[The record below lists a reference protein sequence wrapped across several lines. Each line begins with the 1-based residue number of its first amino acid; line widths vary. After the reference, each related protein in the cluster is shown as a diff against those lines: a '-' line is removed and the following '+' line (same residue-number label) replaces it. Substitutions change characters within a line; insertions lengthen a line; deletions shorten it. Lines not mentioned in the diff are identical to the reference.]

1 VSVPDLEKEKSLVSR
16 LIIPVLLILLA
27 YWLMQNLSWL
37 ISLIL
42 VSTLIVYIL
51 YPILDLLKERFKLKH
66 GIASAIVFILFLF
79 LCVLLLSLVIPVIY
93 YEISELIDTFP
104 HYVQRIQEYVS
115 WFSQQTINLD
125 IEDEVR
131 GYLINLTENLNMAV
145 EYIAEASI
153 SLIGGTVGF
162 FLVLFLVFYLLNDF
176 EAVRLQIVNMVPL
189 KYRKY
194 AEEVVS
200 IIDTNVGSFIR
211 GSIVRCTIVGIVTG
225 VVLAIIGMPYALLLG
240 IIAGLFNFILYIGP
254 YIAAVP
260 AVLLSFS
267 PLTPSPLIIIIVYV
281 IIQVLDGMLLAPFVL
296 GRIVRLK
303 PITVIVSILAGG
315 QLAGLLGMVLAVPFA
330 GIIKGVIE
338 MIRQSKLYQETS

>member
-1 VSVPDLEKEKSLVSR
+1 
-16 LIIPVLLILLA
+16 
-27 YWLMQNLSWL
+27 
-37 ISLIL
+37 
-42 VSTLIVYIL
+42 
-51 YPILDLLKERFKLKH
+51 
-66 GIASAIVFILFLF
+66 
-79 LCVLLLSLVIPVIY
+79 
-93 YEISELIDTFP
+93 
-104 HYVQRIQEYVS
+104 
-115 WFSQQTINLD
+115 
-125 IEDEVR
+125 
-131 GYLINLTENLNMAV
+131 
-145 EYIAEASI
+145 
-153 SLIGGTVGF
+153 
-162 FLVLFLVFYLLNDF
+162 
-176 EAVRLQIVNMVPL
+176 
-189 KYRKY
+189 
-194 AEEVVS
+194 
-200 IIDTNVGSFIR
+200 VGSFIR

-330 GIIKGVIE
+330 
-338 MIRQSKLYQETS
+338 